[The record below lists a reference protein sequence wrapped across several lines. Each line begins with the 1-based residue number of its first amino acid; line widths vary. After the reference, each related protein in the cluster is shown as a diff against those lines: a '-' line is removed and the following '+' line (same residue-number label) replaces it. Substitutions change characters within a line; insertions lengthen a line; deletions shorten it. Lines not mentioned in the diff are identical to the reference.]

1 MRLKGS
7 VSNDSMGKAENRYMQ
22 RNSDT
27 AGQNSLSQLYFK
39 QLNVHTK

>member
-7 VSNDSMGKAENRYMQ
+7 IRNESMGKPEIRYMQ

-27 AGQNSLSQLYFK
+27 GGQNSLSQLYFK
-39 QLNVHTK
+39 QLNFH